1 MSICYNLIVFYI
13 SRLLHPFAFI
23 MGRPTLAEY
32 FHSGKSSAE
41 KKLVRKLDFF
51 IMTFC
56 CLMYFMNYLDRSN
69 LAQAYVS
76 GMKEDLHFV
85 GNELTVIGSVF
96 SAGYIM

>member
-1 MSICYNLIVFYI
+1 
-13 SRLLHPFAFI
+13 
-23 MGRPTLAEY
+23 MGGPTLKEY
-32 FHSGKSSAE
+32 FHSEKSAAE

-85 GNELTVIGSVF
+85 SNELTVIGSVF